1 MRTRS
6 HPSDRKRQREEGFTL
21 IELMV
26 VIVILGILATIVALN
41 VIPSG
46 EKAKITAA
54 KADIS
59 TIESALD
66 NYKLS
71 NDSYPTTAQGLEALV
86 SPPAGADPSK
96 YQRGGYIKR
105 LPKDPWGR
113 PYLYASP
120 GQHGDT
126 DIWTLGAD
134 NKEGGEGVD
143 ADITSW
149 Q

>member
-1 MRTRS
+1 MRTRTKS
-6 HPSDRKRQREEGFTL
+6 EDRKRQREEGFTL

-26 VIVILGILATIVALN
+26 VIVILGILATIVAIN
-41 VIPSG
+41 VIPYG
-46 EKAKITAA
+46 EKAKVTAA
-54 KADIS
+54 KSDIA
-59 TIESALD
+59 TIEGALD
-66 NYKLS
+66 AYKLS
-71 NDSYPTTAQGLEALV
+71 NDSYPTSAQGLEALV
-86 SPPAGADPSK
+86 SAPAGADPAK

-120 GQHGDT
+120 GQHGET

-134 NKEGGEGVD
+134 NKEGGEGAD